1 MHLLRYLSGWEE
13 SSFESYKQAYTLWGG
28 NTVSNPQI
36 LHFLHQR
43 FTLNERFYIKR
54 NKNEE
59 LIGGVC
65 VWNNT
70 HIAGD
75 QAIVHSKNINRYPLS
90 FDEIILPIK
99 PDCRVILPFRSK
111 FLSQI
116 NSQSVRNCSHLLDAR
131 RKICI
136 VRSVSAKTRS
146 SRNRDLKKFINVG
159 GSVHD
164 TSEYSID
171 GLFSHY
177 QRLFFQ
183 RRSEHINTDY
193 LQELMGEIE
202 DLKFGKILAMCGEPC
217 AIQLMLRSQ
226 DSKSVYLDGINTG
239 MSMHYPHLS
248 IGTLAAWVNICAG
261 VDYGKSVNKN
271 VRISFGRPTAEYK
284 DYWCKKERLYRCI
297 SL

>member
-1 MHLLRYLSGWEE
+1 MDLLRFLSGWTE
-13 SSFESYKQAYTLWGG
+13 SSFETYKQAYTLWGG
-28 NTVSNPQI
+28 NTVSNPEI
-36 LHFLHQR
+36 LNFLHQR
-43 FTLNERFYIKR
+43 FDLHERFYIKR
-54 NKNEE
+54 NKKEE

-70 HIAGD
+70 YIAGD
-75 QAIVHSKNINRYPLS
+75 PAIVHSKNIDRYPLS

-99 PDCRVILPFRSK
+99 PDTRVILPFHSK

-146 SRNRDLKKFINVG
+146 SRNRDLKKFINAG
-159 GSVHD
+159 GSIHD
-164 TSEYSID
+164 TSEYSIES
-171 GLFSHY
+171 LFSHY
-177 QRLFFQ
+177 RQLFYQ
-183 RRSEHINTDY
+183 RRGVRVNTDC

-202 DLKFGKILAMCGEPC
+202 ILKFGKILAMCGEPC
-217 AIQLMLRSQ
+217 AIQLMLRTQ
-226 DSKSVYLDGINTG
+226 DNQRIYLDGINTG
-239 MSMHYPHLS
+239 MSMQYPHLS

-261 VDYGKSVNKN
+261 IAYGKSVNKN

-284 DYWCKKERLYRCI
+284 DYWCKQENLYRCF
-297 SL
+297 SF